1 MRSVLVAA
9 VCVLTT
15 TASAE
20 PLPSGAIGVAT
31 GAVAGTGADAKR
43 VGAGYYQFGAQASW
57 QPSTTEKRW
66 SWSLRW
72 ATYFGAMY
80 GGTAS
85 HIESALHTIEMDVLL
100 GVRLRPWSTPSRW
113 LTFRGGGELLRANEP
128 IPIPDATM
136 GRRSFYGAV
145 GSVGLDWYLGG
156 FLLNI
161 DVRYGMIGGS
171 GPADLALI
179 TGIAFTGP

>member
-1 MRSVLVAA
+1 MRAAIVLAA
-9 VCVLTT
+9 VAVAKL
-15 TASAE
+15 ASAE
-20 PLPSGAIGVAT
+20 PLPSGALGVAT

-72 ATYFGAMY
+72 GTYFGAMY
-80 GGTAS
+80 GGTAN
-85 HIESALHTIEMDVLL
+85 HIEPALHTIEMDVLL
-100 GVRLRPWSTPSRW
+100 GVRVRPWSTPSRW
-113 LTFRGGGELLRANEP
+113 LTFRGGGEVLRSNEP
-128 IPIPDATM
+128 IPTSRSM
-136 GRRSFYGAV
+136 TGSRSFYGAI

-156 FLLNI
+156 LLLNI
-161 DVRYGMIGGS
+161 DVRYGMIGGT